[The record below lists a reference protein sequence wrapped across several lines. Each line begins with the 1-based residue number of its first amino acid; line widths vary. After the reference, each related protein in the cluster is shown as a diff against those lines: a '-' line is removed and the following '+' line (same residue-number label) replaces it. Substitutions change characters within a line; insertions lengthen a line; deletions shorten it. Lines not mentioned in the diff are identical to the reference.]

1 MDGQETGPLEPEAK
15 VLNIETM
22 ADEECEE
29 SAKMSGHTNWTQ
41 IKIKTLF

>member
-1 MDGQETGPLEPEAK
+1 MRVPTLAHGS
-15 VLNIETM
+15 VLYETM

-41 IKIKTLF
+41 IKL